1 MPKGFDTIIGDGGT
15 KLSGGQRQLLSI
27 ARGLLRNT
35 KIFLPDEIT
44 SNIDGLTER
53 NIVQTVFR
61 LSQNH
66 TVIMATHRATTIM
79 QIPRII
85 VICDVKN
92 VAEGTH
98 EKLLNECMT
107 YKELFEKIDSN

>member
-1 MPKGFDTIIGDGGT
+1 MPKGLDTVIGDGGT

-35 KIFLPDEIT
+35 KIFLLDEIT

-85 VICDVKN
+85 VNCDGKMLLRAHMKN
-92 VAEGTH
+92 
-98 EKLLNECMT
+98 
-107 YKELFEKIDSN
+107 F

>member
-1 MPKGFDTIIGDGGT
+1 MPHSFVKCFP
-15 KLSGGQRQLLSI
+15 
-27 ARGLLRNT
+27 LRNT
-35 KIFLPDEIT
+35 KIFLLDEIT

-79 QIPRII
+79 QMPRII
-85 VICDVKN
+85 VICDGKMLLRAHMKN
-92 VAEGTH
+92 
-98 EKLLNECMT
+98 
-107 YKELFEKIDSN
+107 F

>member
-1 MPKGFDTIIGDGGT
+1 M
-15 KLSGGQRQLLSI
+15 
-27 ARGLLRNT
+27 RNT
-35 KIFLPDEIT
+35 KIFLLDEIT
-44 SNIDGLTER
+44 SNINGLTER

-66 TVIMATHRATTIM
+66 TVIMATRRATTIM

-107 YKELFEKIDSN
+107 YKELFEKNRQQLVC